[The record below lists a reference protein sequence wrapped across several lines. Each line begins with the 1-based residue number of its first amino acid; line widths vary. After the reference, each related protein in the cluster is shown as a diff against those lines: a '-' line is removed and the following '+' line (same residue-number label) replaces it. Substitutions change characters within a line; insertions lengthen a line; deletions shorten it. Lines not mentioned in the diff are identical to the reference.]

1 MQVTNPLV
9 PPPVGS
15 PGGAPAAVANA
26 PNVPDTSRYE
36 TSRPVT
42 AGKDGER
49 ARSDGERPRSAPE
62 GGKQPRGGL
71 LDISV

>member
-1 MQVTNPLV
+1 MQVANPLV

-26 PNVPDTSRYE
+26 PNVSDNDRYE

-42 AGKDGER
+42 AGKGSEH

-62 GGKQPRGGL
+62 GGNQPRGGL